1 MGLFGKSKREQE
13 LEAQNAMLKSLLMQQ
28 NTKKKTTSAPTQKQV
43 VWQCRYCGIKNTRW
57 QSNGMPDPGFCN
69 KNGKMGGPKG
79 PHRWVKI
86 MTK

>member
-1 MGLFGKSKREQE
+1 MGLFGKSKKE
-13 LEAQNAMLKSLLMQQ
+13 LEMQNKILRDMLAQQ
-28 NTKKKTTSAPTQKQV
+28 SAPKAPANEKQV
-43 VWQCRYCGIKNTRW
+43 IWQCRYCGLKNTRW

>member
-1 MGLFGKSKREQE
+1 MGLFDSKRSFSN
-13 LEAQNAMLKSLLMQQ
+13 LG
-28 NTKKKTTSAPTQKQV
+28 NTSSGSSSSTEKQV

-69 KNGKMGGPKG
+69 RNGKMGGPKG
-79 PHRWVKI
+79 PHRWMKI